1 MFKLDDHLQKNE
13 SFHGKKQT
21 RQHHRH
27 HHLPSQPQVVPS
39 HDSMNKE
46 RKNKMRKKKKEQ
58 DIYVYI
64 YIYILNFR
72 KGKRSEYIVL
82 SKIKKK

>member
-1 MFKLDDHLQKNE
+1 
-13 SFHGKKQT
+13 
-21 RQHHRH
+21 
-27 HHLPSQPQVVPS
+27 
-39 HDSMNKE
+39 MNKE